1 MDIQNRMTSCAPS
14 PILRQSWSVP
24 VLFMGQRANQQR
36 HGVRSADDP
45 GAVPCHG
52 QGLGVWGAAHR
63 ARRWEDELQALC
75 MDTQAPCRE
84 GDGWMEMVIPKFG
97 DEQVE
102 EKSVVWSKLLFKSIQ
117 KHYMLPFK
125 PLAVH

>member
-1 MDIQNRMTSCAPS
+1 LWKAQQGLLTHLWIYVDIQNRMTSCAPS

-84 GDGWMEMVIPKFG
+84 GDGWMEMVIL
-97 DEQVE
+97 E
-102 EKSVVWSKLLFKSIQ
+102 
-117 KHYMLPFK
+117 MNR
-125 PLAVH
+125 